1 MPIAENDIL
10 SGLQIADTS
19 RHSVIKKKN
28 KTTKQSILITI
39 TPWPS

>member
-19 RHSVIKKKN
+19 RHSVIKKK
-28 KTTKQSILITI
+28 KQNN
-39 TPWPS
+39 